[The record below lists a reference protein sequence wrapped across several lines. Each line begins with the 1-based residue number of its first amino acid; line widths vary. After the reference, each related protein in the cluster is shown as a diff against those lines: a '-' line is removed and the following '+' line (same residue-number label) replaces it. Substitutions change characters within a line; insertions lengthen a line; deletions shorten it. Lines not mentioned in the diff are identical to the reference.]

1 MFRMRFGLCDVRG
14 GRGEDSAPGGVQDL
28 KAAKCI
34 DSRSLATKAKKG
46 DANCTKLLLMLTD
59 SQPAKEGA
67 KKTKH
72 GGKTAQA
79 LAEEPEWSEEEVEM
93 LMKPGTESREPED

>member
-1 MFRMRFGLCDVRG
+1 
-14 GRGEDSAPGGVQDL
+14 
-28 KAAKCI
+28 
-34 DSRSLATKAKKG
+34 
-46 DANCTKLLLMLTD
+46 MLTD